1 MFMYKQLRVT
11 TSQWESAVRKICDI
25 FWEEHNMCCLVRVV
39 QCSTKA
45 SHDDEVLPQFREL
58 LRFFVRFD
66 GNFSPS
72 DNSSSND
79 SRKGE
84 DQLKHWE
91 DQIQVRIALSGM
103 MRHAICTQKIGW
115 IHQPKIDP
123 IIHQPWIR
131 SYCCDQWGWDSLLK
145 RSQTVDVAFGGC
157 LWSLATGDR
166 ILLKLEKIS
175 LIRQIYLEP
184 YGSMMFNGTTVE
196 DLKSSPRNFP
206 HVPRFSHLPKA
217 SDSDSQK
224 SLPGAIPMAL
234 KSDFSGSG
242 FAMAVTTNGVRS
254 VEIEATILPQLHSC
268 RIKVKGLQ
276 PCTIFPACPEVL
288 RFENSKDIKGIYGIY
303 LYNYIFIDG
312 LRWTFRGV
320 AFIWLMYV
328 LISMQY
334 YVVIHIYNAY
344 QLLKSQSLF
353 VHPSSLSIMTISPKV
368 MLNMPD
374 LTTCL
379 QIIQNT

>member
-1 MFMYKQLRVT
+1 M
-11 TSQWESAVRKICDI
+11 
-25 FWEEHNMCCLVRVV
+25 
-39 QCSTKA
+39 
-45 SHDDEVLPQFREL
+45 
-58 LRFFVRFD
+58 
-66 GNFSPS
+66 
-72 DNSSSND
+72 
-79 SRKGE
+79 
-84 DQLKHWE
+84 
-91 DQIQVRIALSGM
+91 
-103 MRHAICTQKIGW
+103 
-115 IHQPKIDP
+115 
-123 IIHQPWIR
+123 
-131 SYCCDQWGWDSLLK
+131 LK

-320 AFIWLMYV
+320 AFI
-328 LISMQY
+328 
-334 YVVIHIYNAY
+334 
-344 QLLKSQSLF
+344 
-353 VHPSSLSIMTISPKV
+353 
-368 MLNMPD
+368 
-374 LTTCL
+374 
-379 QIIQNT
+379 